1 MPSLRLAFLALL
13 ASVFLAAPA
22 FAAGNDPALGTWI
35 LNLSK
40 SRFDPGPPPKS
51 LMVRLQSD
59 PKGVKN
65 TTELVDADG
74 KSSTI
79 VYTAAYDGKEYPVTG
94 SASVDTVLLR
104 KHDNGKVERV
114 DRKAGVVVQSFLR
127 SVSEDGRTM
136 TVTHKAK
143 GANGALQHN
152 RLVFDRR

>member
-1 MPSLRLAFLALL
+1 MHRIRFVLSALL
-13 ASVFLAAPA
+13 AVLCLAAPA
-22 FAAGNDPALGTWI
+22 FASEVDPALGTWA

-51 LMVRLQSD
+51 LMVRFQPD

-65 TTELVDADG
+65 TSELVDAEG
-74 KSSTI
+74 KKSTV
-79 VYTAAYDGKEYPVTG
+79 VYAAAYDGKDYPVTG
-94 SASVDTVLLR
+94 SDTVDTVLLR

-114 DRKAGVVVQSFLR
+114 DKKAGVVVQSFLR
-127 SVSEDGRTM
+127 SISEDGRTM

>member
-1 MPSLRLAFLALL
+1 MGRIRLAVVALL
-13 ASVFLAAPA
+13 AVLSAAPV
-22 FAAGNDPALGTWI
+22 AAVEVDPALGTWV

-51 LMVRLQSD
+51 LVVRFQPD
-59 PKGVKN
+59 PKGVKS
-65 TTELVDADG
+65 TSERVDAEG
-74 KSSTI
+74 KKSI
-79 VYTAAYDGKEYPVTG
+79 VVYTAAYDGKEYPLTG
-94 SASVDTVLLR
+94 SDAVDTVLLR

-114 DRKAGVVVQSFLR
+114 DRKGGAIVQSFLR
-127 SVSEDGRTM
+127 SISEDGRTM

>member
-1 MPSLRLAFLALL
+1 MGRIRLAVVALL
-13 ASVFLAAPA
+13 AVLLAAPV
-22 FAAGNDPALGTWI
+22 AAVEVDPALGTWV

-51 LMVRLQSD
+51 LMVRFQPD
-59 PKGVKN
+59 PKGVKS
-65 TTELVDADG
+65 TSELVDAEG
-74 KSSTI
+74 KKSI
-79 VYTAAYDGKEYPVTG
+79 VVYTAAYDGKEYPVTG
-94 SASVDTVLLR
+94 SEAVDTVLLR

-114 DRKAGVVVQSFLR
+114 DRKCGAIVQSFLR
-127 SVSEDGRTM
+127 SISEDGRTM

>member
-1 MPSLRLAFLALL
+1 MDRIRF
-13 ASVFLAAPA
+13 VLAAVMA
-22 FAAGNDPALGTWI
+22 LVSFAAPVVAAEADPALGTWV

-51 LMVRLQSD
+51 LVVRFQSD

-65 TTELVDADG
+65 TSELVDADG
-74 KSSTI
+74 KKSTV
-79 VYTAAYDGKEYPVTG
+79 VYTAAYDGKDYPVTG
-94 SASVDTVLLR
+94 SDTADTVLLR

-114 DRKAGVVVQSFLR
+114 DKKGGVVVQSFLR
-127 SVSEDGRTM
+127 SISEDGRTM

>member
-1 MPSLRLAFLALL
+1 MRGIRFAFVALL
-13 ASVFLAAPA
+13 AVMA
-22 FAAGNDPALGTWI
+22 FATRVSAADVDPALGTWV

-51 LMVRLQSD
+51 LVVRFQPD
-59 PKGVKN
+59 PKGVKS
-65 TTELVDADG
+65 TSERVDAEG
-74 KSSTI
+74 KKSI
-79 VYTAAYDGKEYPVTG
+79 VVYTAAYDGKEYPVTG
-94 SASVDTVLLR
+94 SEAVDTVLLR

-114 DRKAGVVVQSFLR
+114 DRKGGAIVQSFLR
-127 SVSEDGRTM
+127 SISEDGRTM